1 MENYLD
7 QFMQFAQDNAY
18 LAYTMLFVSAFVENV
33 FPPVPGDTVTLIGAY
48 FVGTGHLSYFGV
60 LVSTTAGSVVGF
72 MSLFLI
78 AFWLE
83 WKVVER
89 YNFKWIK
96 RAHIDRVQE
105 WFRKYGYRVI
115 LINRFLSGVRSVIS
129 ITAGLSKLR
138 ISAVFLLSFLSA
150 LIWNGLMISAGA
162 FIGDNWQDIERSLK
176 LYNQI
181 IIIGLSIVA
190 VAYLVYFFIYK
201 NRPSGKDKID

>member
-1 MENYLD
+1 
-7 QFMQFAQDNAY
+7 MQFAQDNTY

-48 FVGTGHLSYFGV
+48 FVGTGHLNYFGV
-60 LVSTTAGSVVGF
+60 LMSTTAGSVVGF
-72 MSLFLI
+72 MALFFV
-78 AFWLE
+78 ASWLE
-83 WKVVER
+83 WRVVEK
-89 YNFKWIK
+89 YNFKWVK
-96 RAHIDRVQE
+96 RTHIDRVQE

-138 ISAVFLLSFLSA
+138 VSAVFLLSFLSA
-150 LIWNGLMISAGA
+150 LVWNGLIIAAGA

-190 VAYLVYFFIYK
+190 VAYLMYFFIYK
-201 NRPSGKDKID
+201 KKRFEKDKID

>member
-1 MENYLD
+1 VEDYLN
-7 QFMQFAQDNAY
+7 QFMQLAQDNAY

-48 FVGTGHLSYFGV
+48 FVGTGHLNYFGV

-72 MSLFLI
+72 MALFLT

-83 WKVVER
+83 WKVVEK

-96 RAHIDRVQE
+96 RTHIDRVQE

-115 LINRFLSGVRSVIS
+115 LVNRFLSGVRSVIS

-162 FIGDNWQDIERSLK
+162 FIGDNWQEIERSLK

-181 IIIGLSIVA
+181 IIVGLAIVA
-190 VAYLVYFFIYK
+190 VAYLVYFFI
-201 NRPSGKDKID
+201 NRKKSSGKDKID